1 MIKKKPTNYIFWK
14 FNYIYLKEIKITI
27 KNDFNKRI
35 AVNIFIIS
43 NNITIKLFKTKFS
56 YNDESLSID

>member
-1 MIKKKPTNYIFWK
+1 MIKKNPPILFFENLTK
-14 FNYIYLKEIKITI
+14 FTEKEIKITL

-43 NNITIKLFKTKFS
+43 NNIIIKLFKTKF
-56 YNDESLSID
+56 

>member
-1 MIKKKPTNYIFWK
+1 MIKKNSPILFFENFTKLT
-14 FNYIYLKEIKITI
+14 TI

-43 NNITIKLFKTKFS
+43 NNIIIKLFKIKFS